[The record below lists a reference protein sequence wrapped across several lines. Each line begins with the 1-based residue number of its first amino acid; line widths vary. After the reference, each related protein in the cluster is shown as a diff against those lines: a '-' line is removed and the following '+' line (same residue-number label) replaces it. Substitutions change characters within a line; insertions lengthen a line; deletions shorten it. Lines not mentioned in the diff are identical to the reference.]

1 MNDNI
6 LAHHDTVPIGEFAIG
21 TNTTA
26 FVMARKFGIESKMP
40 ILIAEKTG
48 PHFAFGDTCY
58 SHSEEVPMFN
68 PDGKRMIAVD
78 NECSILR
85 DEAPEKA
92 YFNCHTDITIPYNEL
107 GELSVLCKDGE
118 KLPIILNGRFVL
130 DGTEVLNK
138 PLEEQ

>member
-1 MNDNI
+1 
-6 LAHHDTVPIGEFAIG
+6 
-21 TNTTA
+21 
-26 FVMARKFGIESKMP
+26 
-40 ILIAEKTG
+40 
-48 PHFAFGDTCY
+48 
-58 SHSEEVPMFN
+58 
-68 PDGKRMIAVD
+68 MIAVD